1 MQRMVL
7 PTKSYRKRLLTGNFF
22 FRSKMRESY
31 HSVLCKKN
39 KNKNK
44 QTKHKSNALVKMFA
58 NIIGD
63 PPQHS

>member
-1 MQRMVL
+1 MVL

-44 QTKHKSNALVKMFA
+44 NKQTKHKSNALVKTFA
-58 NIIGD
+58 DIIGD
-63 PPQHS
+63 PP